1 MNTHPVW
8 GCSLSGWEVLSK
20 HSLPL
25 KPFAFYSSV
34 ERMTDW
40 SKQVC
45 KDQGKRLDIAGK
57 ANPDFQWGVEGGN
70 PPPLD
75 ALGCTARSLV
85 HPDSKN
91 IILTAISPL
100 KCSQH
105 LGSKFSFSGMQLA
118 RKVTVLCH
126 DPGAAH
132 REILCLCVCV
142 CVCVHVCSY
151 CLPNRCASC
160 WAAAVAGG
168 ADCAGPLQG
177 LSCSRKLT
185 QH

>member
-1 MNTHPVW
+1 MCCLFGVDSLFLVMNTHLVW
-8 GCSLSGWEVLSK
+8 GYSLSGWEVLSK

-34 ERMTDW
+34 ERVTDW

-57 ANPDFQWGVEGGN
+57 ANTDFQWGVEGGN
-70 PPPLD
+70 PPLLD

-132 REILCLCVCV
+132 REILCVCVCV
-142 CVCVHVCSY
+142 CVCVCA
-151 CLPNRCASC
+151 CL
-160 WAAAVAGG
+160 
-168 ADCAGPLQG
+168 
-177 LSCSRKLT
+177 
-185 QH
+185 